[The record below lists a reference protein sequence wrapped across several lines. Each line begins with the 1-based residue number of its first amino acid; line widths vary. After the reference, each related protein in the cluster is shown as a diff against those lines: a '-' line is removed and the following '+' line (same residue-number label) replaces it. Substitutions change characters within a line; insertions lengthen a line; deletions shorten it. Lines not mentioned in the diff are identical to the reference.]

1 MENSDIEEFGSLQRV
16 QSELKEVGDYLL
28 RSRERQRKLRLWGHG
43 VTLAI
48 VIVFAIYIMAVYSM
62 LSDNLSGEKFTRSL
76 QTRVAQI
83 APTVTNSS
91 VEVITKVS
99 PVYMDLAR
107 KKVNKMMP
115 ELTKSLGKHADRF
128 VTNTLNVASEEFD
141 TLIENIVS
149 QQSEEFRKAYP
160 DLTNEQIGNF
170 ITETNKDLQTVFIQL
185 SKYVANHPIPDTLE
199 KELVNETLL
208 KGQKHHRNMELYNL
222 FLRKLLPLLS
232 NLDD

>member
-1 MENSDIEEFGSLQRV
+1 MENAKIEEVGSLDNV

-28 RSRERQRKLRLWGHG
+28 QSRERQRKLRLWGHG

-48 VIVFAIYIMAVYSM
+48 VIVFAIYIIAMYSM
-62 LSDNLSGEKFTRSL
+62 LSNNLSGEKFNKSL

-83 APTVTNSS
+83 APIVTNSS
-91 VEVITKVS
+91 VEVITQVS

-107 KKVNKMMP
+107 KKLNKMMP

-128 VTNTLNVASEEFD
+128 VAYTLNVASEEFD
-141 TLIENIVS
+141 TLMENIIS

-160 DLTNEQIGNF
+160 DLTDEQIGNF
-170 ITETNKDLQTVFIQL
+170 ITETQEDLQTVFIQL
-185 SKYVANHPIPDTLE
+185 SKYIANHPIPDTLE
-199 KELVNETLL
+199 RELVHETLL
-208 KGQKHHRNMELYNL
+208 IEQKHHRNIELYNL
-222 FLRKLLPLLS
+222 FLQKLLPLLS